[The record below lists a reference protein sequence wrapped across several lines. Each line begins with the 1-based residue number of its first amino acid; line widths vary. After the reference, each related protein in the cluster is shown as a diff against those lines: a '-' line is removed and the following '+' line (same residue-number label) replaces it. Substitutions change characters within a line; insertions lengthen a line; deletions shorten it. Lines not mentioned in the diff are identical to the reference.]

1 MSSKCSCCCYEECF
15 DVKDFVSV
23 YFSSGNV
30 LVPQWYT
37 YNTWQWIVKW
47 LNQRTNN
54 RNKKNEPT
62 SYKSKLWYFIFWWNR
77 YFRWFVIT
85 RNGDRTM
92 QLTTIGKST
101 HLRAVTFYQWMVV
114 ARRLLY
120 CVMNH
125 NWNVRP
131 VVWICFCLCRL
142 LITDICPTQLWLAH
156 NLVQQ

>member
-85 RNGDRTM
+85 RNVVIEPCSWRPSARVRIYALLRFISEWSWPEGFCTVLWTTTEM
-92 QLTTIGKST
+92 SGQLFGF
-101 HLRAVTFYQWMVV
+101 VFVCVV
-114 ARRLLY
+114 S
-120 CVMNH
+120 
-125 NWNVRP
+125 W
-131 VVWICFCLCRL
+131 L
-142 LITDICPTQLWLAH
+142 LISVPLNCD
-156 NLVQQ
+156 